1 MLLPKLKAPRPPADQ
16 PPRALLPMRND
27 AFPTPPSPIN
37 TALSSCIKRGG
48 FRRDERGLFW
58 NCKGRESLNER
69 ERRRKETQEDKT
81 DRRGERQTEGET
93 IEAGG
98 RRERKTQKKINRE
111 RHRRRNE
118 SRGTFGKLNERKVNG
133 EQRRKGFLKQREEKY
148 KRTNTARDRRFL
160 AHLLL
165 PPAAAPQHHW
175 KKKQQQHLCKEKK
188 N

>member
-1 MLLPKLKAPRPPADQ
+1 
-16 PPRALLPMRND
+16 
-27 AFPTPPSPIN
+27 
-37 TALSSCIKRGG
+37 
-48 FRRDERGLFW
+48 
-58 NCKGRESLNER
+58 LNER

-98 RRERKTQKKINRE
+98 KGKHKKKINRE

-118 SRGTFGKLNERKVNG
+118 SRGTFGKLNKRKVNG

-148 KRTNTARDRRFL
+148 KRTNTARDLRFL